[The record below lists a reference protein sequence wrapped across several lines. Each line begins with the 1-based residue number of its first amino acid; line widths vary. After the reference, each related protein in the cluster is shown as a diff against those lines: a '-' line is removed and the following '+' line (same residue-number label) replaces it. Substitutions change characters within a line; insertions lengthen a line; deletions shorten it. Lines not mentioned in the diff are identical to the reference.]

1 VTTQETE
8 LRQLADG
15 EGNVSAADVRN
26 VLFEGDNVVM
36 DKNTDKGQSLL
47 LSGPL
52 ANNVPSAN
60 NKDEENTSTSAAAD
74 DNV

>member
-52 ANNVPSAN
+52 ANNVPS
-60 NKDEENTSTSAAAD
+60 DTSAAAAD